1 MTSEK
6 APVLLDESDVLNFD
20 EVLTVFLESIDSI
33 CVTTTLIMPILCKS
47 AKKYQKKLE
56 EFEKKHCEIDSP
68 TEGTEIKVPIAYN
81 KTWNMLWKRFTSYGI
96 SNEIVPQS
104 LFMALISSYDSFIGS
119 IYRIILN
126 IKPEIVNANKRNIEF
141 KDLVKFSSISEA
153 RDYIIEKEVESLLRQ
168 SHYDQLKEME
178 TKFSIKLTEND
189 ECLKRFIEITERR
202 NLYAH
207 CNGIPSDQ
215 YFDVCNRH
223 KCDISGVQKKSR
235 LDISPAYFFE
245 SFSCIYELAVKL
257 THVLWRKFMPEDRD
271 NADTSL
277 IDISYSLIDEGR
289 NRLAAR
295 ILDFACNLPKYSS
308 ELNKLMLIVNRAQ
321 AYKWGNNKEEAQRI
335 LGEVDWSAKSNDFKL
350 ANFVL
355 LEDWENATKIMLLI
369 GAGSDQTKF
378 GYGNWPL
385 YKEFRKTKA
394 FLETYKDI
402 FSEEF
407 SEEIVIHDIRQK

>member
-1 MTSEK
+1 
-6 APVLLDESDVLNFD
+6 
-20 EVLTVFLESIDSI
+20 
-33 CVTTTLIMPILCKS
+33 
-47 AKKYQKKLE
+47 
-56 EFEKKHCEIDSP
+56 
-68 TEGTEIKVPIAYN
+68 
-81 KTWNMLWKRFTSYGI
+81 
-96 SNEIVPQS
+96 
-104 LFMALISSYDSFIGS
+104 
-119 IYRIILN
+119 
-126 IKPEIVNANKRNIEF
+126 
-141 KDLVKFSSISEA
+141 
-153 RDYIIEKEVESLLRQ
+153 
-168 SHYDQLKEME
+168 
-178 TKFSIKLTEND
+178 
-189 ECLKRFIEITERR
+189 
-202 NLYAH
+202 
-207 CNGIPSDQ
+207 
-215 YFDVCNRH
+215 
-223 KCDISGVQKKSR
+223 
-235 LDISPAYFFE
+235 
-245 SFSCIYELAVKL
+245 
-257 THVLWRKFMPEDRD
+257 MPEDRD
-271 NADTSL
+271 NADASL